1 MQNSNLN
8 LARKWRSKNF
18 DQIIG
23 QDLVVRILK
32 NSLYLNQFFPVYLF
46 SGQRGCGK
54 TSTARIFAT
63 ALNCEKLAEFQ
74 KNPKTEFPC
83 FQCASCIAMQNS
95 KHPDFIEMDAAS
107 HTGVDNVRNIIEFS
121 TLMPVLGK
129 KKIYLIDEAHMLSKA
144 AFNAFIKI
152 LEEPPISVIFI
163 LATTDVEKII
173 DTVRS
178 SCFQLI
184 FSALPNDSLV
194 DHLSKICEKE
204 NIEFE
209 RDGLELIVNE
219 SEGSARDAIN
229 LMEQVRFSAE
239 KITKS
244 NVQKNL
250 GHPDDEK
257 ILMLFAK
264 LSQKVEISNLLGYLS
279 EISFYELSATFIW
292 GQILKLSR
300 VAIYLKYGVIFRTNF
315 DLEKISEI
323 IKIVNVK
330 HLINVMEIFCNY
342 EQVFAKTSN
351 KNILL
356 ETLFFKILDHSNKI
370 EVKTSSLIKEP
381 EKKSSETV
389 PWATFLQKV
398 EALNDPL
405 VFSVFKR
412 AKFINAE
419 SDKVI
424 ISFFKNYE
432 FLLSILNDTRTVW
445 SLILEEIFKT
455 KNLETQIVEKEK
467 VIEQPKADIEVEI
480 HKAEPVLEPL
490 KKNFKSFQNSKVDV
504 SDKDKWKL
512 ANYLLESFPGDL
524 I

>member
-144 AFNAFIKI
+144 AFNAFLKI

-178 SCFQLI
+178 RCFQLI

-204 NIEFE
+204 KIEFE

-229 LMEQVRFSAE
+229 LMEQVRFSTE
-239 KITKS
+239 KITKL

-264 LSQKVEISNLLGYLS
+264 LAKKVDIPDLLNYLS
-279 EISFYELSATFIW
+279 EINFYELSASFIW
-292 GQILKLSR
+292 NQILKLSR
-300 VAIYLKYGVIFRTNF
+300 VAIYLKYGVIFKTNF
-315 DLEKISEI
+315 DLEKLSEI
-323 IKIVNVK
+323 IKDVDIK
-330 HLINVMEIFCNY
+330 HLINIMEIFCNY
-342 EQVFAKTSN
+342 EQVFLRTSN
-351 KNILL
+351 KNIFL
-356 ETLFFKILDHSNKI
+356 EILFFKILDNSTKVEIKI
-370 EVKTSSLIKEP
+370 ATPAKEL
-381 EKKSSETV
+381 EKKNSIETKIV
-389 PWATFLQKV
+389 ERVEGPWAIFLQKV
-398 EALNDPL
+398 ETLNDPL

-412 AKFINAE
+412 AKFVVAE
-419 SDKVI
+419 SDKVV

-432 FLLSILNDTRTVW
+432 FLLSILNDTRAIW
-445 SLILEEIFKT
+445 SVILEEIFKT
-455 KNLETQIVEKEK
+455 KNLETQIIEKEK
-467 VIEQPKADIEVEI
+467 ILEQPKDEI
-480 HKAEPVLEPL
+480 KV
-490 KKNFKSFQNSKVDV
+490 KKNFQNSKIDV

-512 ANYLLESFPGDL
+512 ANYLLEAFPGD
-524 I
+524 